1 MKVKTYLPIFSG
13 FYETQ
18 WQYDYESVE
27 NFIKEEREAKRL
39 FSEIDFIDIQINNE
53 QYEKDIVKAFC
64 EALTS
69 WTPHVKNGFTMGDFI
84 NSIELESIISPKA
97 YNLSNDS
104 ADVIIDINESAIKDY
119 LINNILAFKSYLKSK
134 YTSYDGFISS
144 YSNESD
150 IWQDD
155 TKNFTDFTCNGHYLG
170 SILDFIAN
178 MLKVDNYTIY
188 ESVEGIDNLSY
199 VENLNE
205 IINQSDNS
213 LFEYF
218 TKNNYSKGYAD
229 YIVTCFENGNIDTIL
244 LDETSLAIIQEYKNS
259 LVEA

>member
-1 MKVKTYLPIFSG
+1 MKVKTYLPVFSG
-13 FYETQ
+13 FYGTI
-18 WQYDYESVE
+18 WQFDYDGIED
-27 NFIKEEREAKRL
+27 FINQERKDKGL
-39 FSEIDFIDIQINNE
+39 FSEIDFNDLKIDNTS
-53 QYEKDIVKAFC
+53 YKSDIVKGFA
-64 EALTS
+64 EALQEGLS
-69 WTPHVKNGFTMGDFI
+69 DFI
-84 NSIELESIISPKA
+84 SNIELESIISPKE
-97 YNLSNDS
+97 YNFSNDS

-134 YTSYDGFISS
+134 YTSYDGFMSS
-144 YSNESD
+144 YSNELD
-150 IWQDD
+150 IWQDE

-178 MLKVDNYTIY
+178 MLEVDNDTIY
-188 ESVEGIDNLSY
+188 ESVFEGIDNLSY

-218 TKNNYSKGYAD
+218 TKNNYSKDYAD